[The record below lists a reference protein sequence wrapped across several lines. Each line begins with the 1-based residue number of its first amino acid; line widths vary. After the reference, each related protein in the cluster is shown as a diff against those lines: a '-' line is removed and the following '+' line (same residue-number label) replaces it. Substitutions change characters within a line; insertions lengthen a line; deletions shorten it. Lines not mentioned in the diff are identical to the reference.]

1 MYLTNRRLGVLYI
14 CSSDQINITMN
25 NFDNDFPNEKEKR
38 REKFKKKH
46 QNGDNYFEEDDINKR
61 KNISKKEL
69 KKIKESYQ
77 EEEWE
82 DWDRYYNH

>member
-1 MYLTNRRLGVLYI
+1 VYNELLTAKSI
-14 CSSDQINITMN
+14 EIMK
-25 NFDNDFPNEKEKR
+25 NFDSESENPKEKR
-38 REKFKKKH
+38 REKFNSKKH
-46 QNGDNYFEEDDINKR
+46 QYSRIEDNDDLRK

-69 KKIKESYQ
+69 KKIKETYQ

>member
-1 MYLTNRRLGVLYI
+1 MRFFGVLYDCYTKSI
-14 CSSDQINITMN
+14 MKTMP

-38 REKFKKKH
+38 REQFKKKKDHFH
-46 QNGDNYFEEDDINKR
+46 QSKDDDDLKR

-69 KKIKESYQ
+69 KKIKESYE